1 MSNCGLYTL
10 AGLAKTCEA
19 SKGGISDIYITA
31 YENVTGVTVSTG
43 STDVDVITG
52 ISMSGSTKF
61 MHYHV
66 RKGAC
71 SMTETLNVD
80 AANGTNYVSTELN
93 LQFTRME
100 AQKRLELKAMAL
112 NECAVI
118 VKDANGEYWYL
129 GEENPV
135 IANGGASQTGQ
146 AVGDGN
152 FYAITLTDENSSYP
166 KNIKPSAVEAVVDE
180 PTPVGA

>member
-1 MSNCGLYTL
+1 MSNCSTYAL
-10 AGLAKTCEA
+10 AGLAKSCEA

-31 YENVTGVTVSTG
+31 HENVSAITVDDSTKK
-43 STDVDVITG
+43 ITG
-52 ISMSGSTKF
+52 ITMVTASTKF

-80 AANGTNYVSTELN
+80 AANGVNYVSTELN

-100 AQKRLELKAMAL
+100 AQKRLEIQAMAL

-135 IANGGASQTGQ
+135 VATGGSSQTGQ
-146 AVGDGN
+146 SVQDGN
-152 FYAITLTDENSSYP
+152 FYAITLADENSSYP
-166 KNIKPSAVEAVVDE
+166 KNVTAAAAAAVIGEPAAVGE
-180 PTPVGA
+180 

>member
-1 MSNCGLYTL
+1 MSNCSLYTL

-31 YENVTGVTVSTG
+31 YENVSAITS
-43 STDVDVITG
+43 DNHQQITG
-52 ISMSGSTKF
+52 ITMVSASTKF

-80 AANGTNYVSTELN
+80 AANGVNYVSSELN

-100 AQKRLELKAMAL
+100 TQKRLEIQAMAL

-135 IANGGASQTGQ
+135 IATGGASQTGQ

-152 FYAITLTDENSSYP
+152 FYAITLADENSSYP
-166 KNIKPSAVEAVVDE
+166 KNIKDTAVEAVVDE
-180 PTPVGA
+180 PVATGE